1 MRRILISIAILTCFH
16 SESIAQTKTRT
27 VLGLVKSAE
36 DGRPIEGA
44 TVWVKGTKNYSGSQP
59 DGIYYITI
67 EPVDTSLVF
76 TYPGLEP
83 VEVKLSGES
92 EYNVE
97 LKKAAKIDGDIAQ
110 RYALRGE
117 KK

>member
-1 MRRILISIAILTCFH
+1 MHRILITLAVLICFH
-16 SESIAQTKTRT
+16 SESFAQTKTRT

-36 DGRPIEGA
+36 DGHAIEGA

-59 DGIYYITI
+59 DGIYYITV

-76 TYPGLEP
+76 TYPGHEP

-97 LKKAAKIDGDIAQ
+97 LKKAVKI
-110 RYALRGE
+110 LGE
-117 KK
+117 ASDCYTLPGKK